1 MTQHQLKESISR
13 FHNNLKKC
21 DVKCNRSDIEI
32 NMNVNYF
39 TLYYENDFVVAYQE
53 FSLTTNDE
61 EVIPLYF
68 NIDIEED

>member
-1 MTQHQLKESISR
+1 MTQYQLKEAISR
-13 FHNNLKKC
+13 FHNNLKKY

-53 FSLTTNDE
+53 FSLTTDDE
-61 EVIPLYF
+61 EIIPLYF